1 MDSLKGGYSH
11 TMKIPYKNKIKRYLE
26 NHRGLKREGGV
37 TSSGFHS
44 AIIFFVCVMN
54 VKSEDEHNNKEKKV

>member
-1 MDSLKGGYSH
+1 MR
-11 TMKIPYKNKIKRYLE
+11 IPYKNKIKSYLE